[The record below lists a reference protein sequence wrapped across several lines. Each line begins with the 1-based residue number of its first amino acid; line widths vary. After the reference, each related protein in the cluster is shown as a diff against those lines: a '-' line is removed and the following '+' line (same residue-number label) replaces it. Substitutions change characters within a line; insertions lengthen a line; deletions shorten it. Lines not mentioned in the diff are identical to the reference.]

1 MGIEFEA
8 KFLDINVADMRKL
21 LLANGAERVH
31 KKKIY
36 KRYVFTKCDETIP
49 GYSRV
54 RKEGANT
61 TMTIKTYKDP
71 KFPEEHEI
79 TIKEDFNTG
88 VNFFRAL
95 GLKEKA
101 YQESIREKWSHPLA
115 HEITF
120 DTLPGLP
127 TYMEID
133 CTSEDNLNQLIK
145 LFNLDPTKQRFGAF
159 DHTYLEYYG
168 IERNIINQHTPMLT
182 FANIQNEIKPT
193 KNLELFQQM
202 CAKHNIIA
210 NQIKEKKQNKTK
222 TQYK

>member
-21 LLANGAERVH
+21 LLANGAKRIH
-31 KKKIY
+31 KKKLY
-36 KRYVFTKCDETIP
+36 KRYAFMKCDESVP
-49 GYSRV
+49 GFSRV
-54 RKEGANT
+54 RKEGNNT
-61 TMTIKTYKDP
+61 TMTVKTYKDP
-71 KFPEEHEI
+71 KFPEEHEVS
-79 TIKEDFNTG
+79 IKEDFNTG
-88 VNFFRAL
+88 VSFFRAL

-120 DTLPGLP
+120 DTIPGLP

-133 CTSEDNLNQLIK
+133 CTNEENLNQLIK
-145 LFNLDPTKQRFGAF
+145 LFNLDQNKKRFGAF

-168 IERNIINQHTPMLT
+168 IERIVINQQTPSLT
-182 FANIQNEIKPT
+182 FANIQNEIKPI
-193 KNLELFQQM
+193 KNLELFELT

-210 NQIKEKKQNKTK
+210 KQLNDKKQKRKQTK
-222 TQYK
+222 